1 MENEL
6 ENITQENDEI
16 ESESA
21 EEIIAEIDGETSET
35 TPETT
40 PEENVSDGQN
50 NIEVEDLKKKL
61 ATAEAQKD
69 HWKKKAKVSKDKTV
83 AELSSKDLYAMI
95 DSKVPQEDVDEVVR
109 ASKALGISIPEAL
122 KSNIVKSILSD
133 SADKRKTADVTN
145 TENVRMGQTKTTD
158 DELLANA
165 KKGELPENDA
175 DIERLIVAQSK
186 IH

>member
-1 MENEL
+1 MENDI

-21 EEIIAEIDGETSET
+21 EEIIAEIDGETPET
-35 TPETT
+35 TPEVT
-40 PEENVSDGQN
+40 PEENVSEGQN
-50 NIEVEDLKKKL
+50 NTVEDLKKKL

-165 KKGELPENDA
+165 KKGELPDNDA